1 MEINLLKQQVE
12 AAIGVTLK
20 ESEMGMKEWN
30 LLVRAIDSDPAELL
44 KVNGKYVWL
53 YKKNN
58 ASSTAHFFEV
68 DQTLLTDTEAKLIGL
83 LLVRARESVKGHTA
97 KKDDESRSL
106 QLGEWIQERMDLGEL
121 QGTVPE
127 HFALKPKLQG
137 SFLPFMLS
145 WENRA
150 GHEVVYTKLYKL
162 LKSYFGGDLLL
173 IPLKDSWLILVSEA
187 LLTELREESEEGT
200 DAERDMLH
208 ALCQG
213 LYELIAN
220 EWMGSGCHLSVHELI
235 TGESRLLETAVTLY
249 ESLLIGRLFHVS
261 EYIHLPWELRLERF
275 IYSIPEPER
284 ERFIME
290 TGRHSGIFTDEEVLL
305 TLETFFEMDCNISE
319 TAKRLYI
326 HRNTLMYRIDK
337 IKQETGLDVR
347 AFQDAVLM
355 NLLLLLYKVTK

>member
-12 AAIGVTLK
+12 ATIGISLK
-20 ESEMGMKEWN
+20 ESEMGTQEWN
-30 LLVRAIDSDPAELL
+30 LLVQTIDSDPTAVL
-44 KVNGKYVWL
+44 KAKGKYVWFH
-53 YKKNN
+53 KKNN
-58 ASSTAHFFEV
+58 ASSTVQFFEV
-68 DQTLLTDTEAKLIGL
+68 DQASLSDTEAKLIGL
-83 LLVRARESVKGHTA
+83 LLAGTRESAKGHGT

-121 QGTVPE
+121 QMAIPE
-127 HFALKPKLQG
+127 HFALKPKLQA
-137 SFLPFMLS
+137 SLLPFMLS

-150 GHEVVYTKLYKL
+150 GHEVVYSKLYKL

-200 DAERDMLH
+200 DAERDLLN

-235 TGESRLLETAVTLY
+235 KGEQKLLQAAATLY
-249 ESLLIGRLFHVS
+249 ESLLIGRLFHVG

-275 IYSIPEPER
+275 IYSIPAPER
-284 ERFIME
+284 ERFILA
-290 TGRHSGIFTDEEVLL
+290 TGGQSGIFTDEEVLL

-347 AFQDAVLM
+347 AFREAVLM
-355 NLLLLLYKVTK
+355 NILLLLYKMTK

>member
-12 AAIGVTLK
+12 AATGITLK
-20 ESEMGMKEWN
+20 ESEMAAEEWN
-30 LLVRAIDSDPAELL
+30 LLVQAVDSDPSALL

-53 YKKNN
+53 HKKNN
-58 ASSTAHFFEV
+58 ALSTVYFFEA
-68 DQTLLTDTEAKLIGL
+68 DQTHLSDTEAKLIGL
-83 LLVRARESVKGHTA
+83 LIAGTRENLKGHSA
-97 KKDDESRSL
+97 KKDDESRAS

-121 QGTVPE
+121 QRKVPE
-127 HFALKPKLQG
+127 HFALKQKLQA

-150 GHEVVYTKLYKL
+150 GHEVAYTKLYKL
-162 LKSYFGGDLLL
+162 LKSYFGGDLIL

-187 LLTELREESEEGT
+187 LLIELREESEAGT

-235 TGESRLLETAVTLY
+235 KGEQRLLEAAATLY
-249 ESLLIGRLFHVS
+249 ESLLIGRLFHVG
-261 EYIHLPWELRLERF
+261 EYIYLPWELRLERF
-275 IYSIPEPER
+275 IYSIPESER
-284 ERFIME
+284 ERFILE
-290 TGRHSGIFTDEEVLL
+290 TGRQSGVLTDEEVLL

-347 AFQDAVLM
+347 AFRDAVLM

>member
-12 AAIGVTLK
+12 AAIGITLK
-20 ESEMGMKEWN
+20 ESEMGLKEWN
-30 LLVRAIDSDPAELL
+30 LLVQANDSDPAALL
-44 KVNGKYVWL
+44 KVDGRYVWL
-53 YKKNN
+53 HKKNN
-58 ASSTAHFFEV
+58 ASSTVHFFEA
-68 DQTLLTDTEAKLIGL
+68 DQALLSDTEAKLLGL
-83 LLVRARESVKGHTA
+83 LLAGTKDNVRGHAA
-97 KKDDESRSL
+97 KKEDEFRSI
-106 QLGEWIQERMDLGEL
+106 QLGEWIQEQMELGEL
-121 QGTVPE
+121 QRTVPE
-127 HFALKPKLQG
+127 HFALKPKLQA

-173 IPLKDSWLILVSEA
+173 IPLKDSWLILVHEA
-187 LLTELREESEEGT
+187 LLTELREESAEGT

-235 TGESRLLETAVTLY
+235 MGESRLLETAVTLY

-275 IYSIPEPER
+275 IYSIPELER
-284 ERFIME
+284 KRFILE
-290 TGRHSGIFTDEEVLL
+290 TGRQSAVFTDEEMLL

-347 AFQDAVLM
+347 SFRDAVLM